1 MAIAFLTLIL
11 GWIVTL
17 FIVVST
23 QGRDLADK
31 QAQIIA
37 LQNQK
42 DRYIREIDKLESTI
56 GPLRKLG
63 VMQDTTRLSSFG
75 LIQDW
80 VGYLEYLENTRREE

>member
-1 MAIAFLTLIL
+1 MI
-11 GWIVTL
+11 TL
-17 FIVVST
+17 FVIISS
-23 QGRDLADK
+23 QGHEISDK

-42 DRYIREIDKLESTI
+42 DRYIREIDKLESSI

-63 VMQDTTRLSSFG
+63 VVQDTTRLSSFG

-80 VGYLEYLENTRREE
+80 VSYLEYLENTRREK